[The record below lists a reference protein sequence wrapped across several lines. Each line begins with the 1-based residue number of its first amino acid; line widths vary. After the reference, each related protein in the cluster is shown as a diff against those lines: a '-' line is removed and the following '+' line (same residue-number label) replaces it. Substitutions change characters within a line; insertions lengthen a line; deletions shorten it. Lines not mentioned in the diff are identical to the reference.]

1 MAGAGEDNMGGA
13 AALIPGIVGIAGG
26 EYAGYK
32 KRQGEEEMLRNRIA
46 SAGRF
51 LGEEQQPQR
60 NSMGVPAPNI
70 EQRDP
75 LAPGIGGESTRRA
88 LDERSYSGM
97 ARKFALEQAINGN
110 VGPLNDM
117 TKARMTPVDR
127 DYGNSP
133 QKGIDPKTNR
143 PGLFI
148 IDKNSGDQ
156 IWLGVEPI
164 AEAAAVLTP
173 DVQTYNAYLKAYG
186 GNPILASQAMK
197 RDAAIA
203 GRAGESEGPKVPSL
217 KIYNYKGQQIPL
229 DMNNVEDIQKAK
241 DLISQ
246 GANEGQIVRPTQM
259 DYNNDRST
267 LESAQI
273 NLDTLAAAAA
283 ELYTAP
289 GLPAITGKRS
299 LNPTLPNTEAAA
311 AEAKLKTVISKSALD
326 TLTALKSAGSTLG
339 AVSEAELELLKDNI
353 TSLDQKMKTE
363 DFQKAVEIIINR
375 AGSLKQ
381 QTENK
386 FRDKYQL
393 ADSAVP
399 RTVTPFAV
407 GGNKRRIEV
416 LPRQMNL
423 NSRYGL

>member
-1 MAGAGEDNMGGA
+1 MGAA

-32 KRQGEEEMLRNRIA
+32 KRQQEAADDAGFMAGARQLATGGAGESINPILGRGSPQMADRNAIIGQMASTNPSIA
-46 SAGRF
+46 RAMVANELKRM
-51 LGEEQQPQR
+51 GE
-60 NSMGVPAPNI
+60 PAPI
-70 EQRDP
+70 RKLILFYDQVAKTKRSVPEGTP
-75 LAPGIGGESTRRA
+75 PGPNEIQIGESDA
-88 LDERSYSGM
+88 L
-97 ARKFALEQAINGN
+97 
-110 VGPLNDM
+110 P
-117 TKARMTPVDR
+117 KA
-127 DYGNSP
+127 
-133 QKGIDPKTNR
+133 DP
-143 PGLFI
+143 
-148 IDKNSGDQ
+148 
-156 IWLGVEPI
+156 
-164 AEAAAVLTP
+164 VLTP

-186 GNPILASQAMK
+186 GDPILASQAMK

-203 GRAGESEGPKVPSL
+203 ENAGKSEGPKVPSL

-229 DMNNVEDIQKAK
+229 DMNNVKDVQTAK

-246 GANEGQIVRPTQM
+246 GANEGEIKRPTQM

-289 GLPAITGKRS
+289 GLRAITGKRS
-299 LNPTLPNTEAAA
+299 LNPTIPNTEAAA

-339 AVSEAELELLKDNI
+339 AVSDAELELLKDNI

-363 DFQKAVEIIINR
+363 DFQKAVEVIINR

-416 LPRQMNL
+416 LPKQMNL